1 MRQIKNRRISLIDNY
16 LHFIVAGCKER
27 HRELPVGVGEGGL
40 SNHLRERATKSNPG
54 LVGYL
59 LLSIIEAE
67 DGCRHIFK
75 SLVGQS
81 IVDRHREP

>member
-1 MRQIKNRRISLIDNY
+1 MTDNH

-40 SNHLRERATKSNPG
+40 SNHLRERERATKLNPG
-54 LVGYL
+54 LVGDL
-59 LLSIIEAE
+59 LLSIVESE